1 MRQDFYAVLGVSP
14 AASADEIRQAFRQ
27 LARRYHPDA
36 NPGDPAIVEHFK
48 VVSEAY
54 RVLSTPQLRAA
65 YDQALQLAPGA
76 TPPSQ
81 AHVPTPPRPPS
92 PGSQPRARP
101 APTGSSGAAD
111 VAPALMIR
119 VTPAQPAII
128 PPHEPTR
135 FYLLAELGSMREPA
149 VIDPVPLDLAL
160 VIDRSF
166 SMKGDKIAEVKRGVM
181 NLLDQLH
188 ADDLL
193 TLVYFDNKAE
203 VMADGETV
211 RGRAGIEQAIDQL
224 SARGGTNIASGLHA
238 ALQRLAARQTRS
250 RVMSLVLLSDGRTIS
265 DHERCVEMAAHARDM
280 GVSITA
286 LGLGLDWN
294 RDLLDQLA
302 AVSGG
307 SSDFVEK
314 PSDLQ
319 GLFDEVILRLRATL
333 ASGMRMML
341 EPAPGVRITRA
352 ARIAPDIALAFAIP
366 TNQLRTLSQANAG
379 PVAVN
384 LGALV
389 GRPDI
394 ESAAV
399 LWELLLDPSALTTRD
414 GMYDLGRLTSAYWA
428 PRQSG
433 GQMERLEH
441 FIQVP
446 VNMTGQPAPT
456 APDVRL
462 ALELMT
468 AYRLQAEADQ
478 LGEAGLIEEA
488 VKRMRTAELRLQ
500 SAGSGDLATQARLAA
515 QALTAASSTIKAQKV
530 AHTRTAASD
539 MAVTQTLRSKY
550 LTKNHGGLF
559 HRLRRLLYTP

>member
-1 MRQDFYAVLGVSP
+1 MRQDFYAVLGVTPS
-14 AASADEIRQAFRQ
+14 ASADEIRQAFRQ
-27 LARRYHPDA
+27 LARQYHPDA
-36 NPGDPAIVEHFK
+36 NPGDPAIAEHFK
-48 VVSEAY
+48 VVNEAY

-65 YDQALQLAPGA
+65 YDQALRIVPQASGA

-81 AHVPTPPRPPS
+81 AHVPTPPRPPM
-92 PGSQPRARP
+92 QRARP
-101 APTGSSGAAD
+101 TAYPAPTTLSGDAGA
-111 VAPALMIR
+111 VPALMVR
-119 VTPAQPAII
+119 VMPAQPAIT
-128 PPHEPTR
+128 PPREPTR

-149 VIDPVPLDLAL
+149 VIDPLPLDLAL
-160 VIDRSF
+160 TVDRSM
-166 SMKGDKIAEVKRGVM
+166 SMKGEKLAESKRSVM

-193 TLVYFDNKAE
+193 TLVVFENKAE
-203 VMADGETV
+203 VLADGETL
-211 RGRAGIEQAIDQL
+211 RGRAGIEQALDQL
-224 SARGGTNIASGLHA
+224 SARGGTNIANGLEA

-265 DHERCVEMAAHARDM
+265 DHDRCIELAAHARDM

-294 RDLLDQLA
+294 RTLLDQIA

-307 SSDFVEK
+307 SSNFVER
-314 PSDLQ
+314 PSELQ
-319 GLFDEVILRLRATL
+319 GIFDEVILRLRATL

-352 ARIAPDIALAFAIP
+352 ARIAPDIALAFSIP
-366 TNQLRTLSQANAG
+366 TNLLSTLPEASAA

-389 GRPDI
+389 GRPDV

-399 LWELLLDPSALTTRD
+399 LWELLLDPAALVAHN
-414 GMYDLGRLTSAYWA
+414 GVYDLGRLTAAYWA

-433 GQMERLEH
+433 GQMERLEQ
-441 FIQVP
+441 ILQVP
-446 VNMTGQPAPT
+446 VNMTSQPAPGS
-456 APDVRL
+456 PEVRL

-468 AYRLQAEADQ
+468 AYRLQEQADQ
-478 LGEAGLIEEA
+478 LREAGLIDEA

-500 SAGSGDLATQARLAA
+500 SAGSGELATQARLAA
-515 QALTAASSTIKAQKV
+515 QALTAADDA
-530 AHTRTAASD
+530 
-539 MAVTQTLRSKY
+539 AVTQTLRAKY
-550 LTKNHGGLF
+550 YTKNHGGLF
-559 HRLRRLLYTP
+559 HRLRRLLYAQ